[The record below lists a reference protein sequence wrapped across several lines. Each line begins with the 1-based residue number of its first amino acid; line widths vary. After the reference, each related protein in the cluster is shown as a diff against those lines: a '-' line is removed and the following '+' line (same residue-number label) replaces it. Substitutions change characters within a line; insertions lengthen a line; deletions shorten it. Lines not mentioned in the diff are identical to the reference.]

1 MSASPLRSGP
11 ILSAVISVV
20 ALMVLGGVARAK
32 ETDVMLGSA
41 KAPVTVIEYASVTC
55 PHCAKWEADVFPE
68 FKRKYIDTGKVR
80 YVMRELPTPP
90 LDLSEAGFMIARCA
104 PESKFYDVV
113 QTLMANQNEL
123 YQNQDARSWMLKAGA
138 VAGLSEDQVRTCVED
153 TKAQAALSDRI
164 ETNAKLF
171 NVQGT
176 PTFIVNNK
184 MVGDGEVTLA
194 ELDKAI
200 GDAQAKAP
208 KLRGSQGVAHH
219 PATKRK
225 SS

>member
-1 MSASPLRSGP
+1 MSASLFRSALVAATALG
-11 ILSAVISVV
+11 LMGLV
-20 ALMVLGGVARAK
+20 ALGGAAHAK
-32 ETDVMLGSA
+32 EADVLIGSA

-55 PHCAKWEADVFPE
+55 PHCAKWEADTFPE

-90 LDLSEAGFMIARCA
+90 VDLSEAGFLIARCA
-104 PESKFYDVV
+104 PEAKFYDVV
-113 QTLMANQNEL
+113 QALMATQNDL
-123 YQNQDARSWMLKAGA
+123 YQNQDARGWLLRAGA

-153 TKAQAALSDRI
+153 KKAQTELGERI
-164 ETNAKLF
+164 EANAKLF

-200 GDAQAKAP
+200 GDALAKAP
-208 KLRGSQGVAHH
+208 KLRGSQTVSH
-219 PATKRK
+219 PSTKRK
-225 SS
+225 HS